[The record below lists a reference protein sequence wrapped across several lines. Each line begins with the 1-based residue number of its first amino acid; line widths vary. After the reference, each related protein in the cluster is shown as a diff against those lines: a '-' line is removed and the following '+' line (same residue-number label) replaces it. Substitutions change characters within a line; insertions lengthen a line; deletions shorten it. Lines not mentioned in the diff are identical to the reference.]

1 MKKNIVLIG
10 FMGTGKSSVGQK
22 LAERLNMQFIDMDR
36 EIENLI
42 GLPVKEIFRR
52 YGEVRFRSE
61 EKLMSQKLGSKQNLV
76 IATGGGTTLSQ
87 ENVDILRENGIMI
100 NLTADAADILHRV
113 SRKKG
118 TRPLLGKNPGLADI
132 ETLLREREPI
142 YACADLTVNTS
153 NKTVSE
159 VVDEVFS
166 LIMGYQG

>member
-61 EKLMSQKLGSKQNLV
+61 EK
-76 IATGGGTTLSQ
+76 
-87 ENVDILRENGIMI
+87 
-100 NLTADAADILHRV
+100 ILHL
-113 SRKKG
+113 K
-118 TRPLLGKNPGLADI
+118 LL
-132 ETLLREREPI
+132 
-142 YACADLTVNTS
+142 Y
-153 NKTVSE
+153 
-159 VVDEVFS
+159 
-166 LIMGYQG
+166 